1 MILVA
6 DAGSTKT
13 SWALISGNDVHYAQT
28 KGIHALM
35 HSDESIK
42 NVLTDVSNFLAENES
57 LSYVKM
63 IYFFGAGVQ
72 NNHASDRLS
81 KLFNPFFSTA
91 EFHFRSDMEA
101 ACLATAAQND
111 AWVFILGTG
120 SNSCVWKDK
129 KIQIQV
135 PSGGYILGDE
145 GSGSHLGKKL
155 LKAWMRKKLPDDLQL
170 LVNNTFQIT
179 YHQLVN
185 NLYMNDAP
193 NAYLASFVPF
203 IHQNR
208 LHEYIQQLIIKTF
221 TELKQAHE
229 DYIITTG
236 GAVPNRVC
244 FVGSVAYYFRN
255 ELKKVFEPQYSL
267 NCIVHRPIE
276 GLVEYFKHQI
286 TNL

>member
-13 SWALISGNDVHYAQT
+13 SWALISGNDVHYTQT
-28 KGIHALM
+28 TGVHALI
-35 HSDESIK
+35 HSNKSIK
-42 NVLTDVSNFLAENES
+42 NVLTDVSNFLAEKQC
-57 LSYVKM
+57 LSYVKK

-72 NNHASDRLS
+72 NNIVSARLL
-81 KLFNPFFSTA
+81 KLFKSFFATS
-91 EFHFRSDMEA
+91 ELYFSSDMDA
-101 ACLATAAQND
+101 ACLATSAQND

-129 KIQIQV
+129 KIQVQV

-145 GSGSHLGKKL
+145 GSGSQLGKKL

-170 LVNNTFQIT
+170 LFNNTFQIT
-179 YHQLVN
+179 YNQLVN
-185 NLYMNDAP
+185 NLYLNETP

-203 IHQNR
+203 IHKHR
-208 LHEYIQQLIIKTF
+208 LHAYIQQLIIETF

-229 DYIITTG
+229 AYIITTEKYI
-236 GAVPNRVC
+236 PNRVC
-244 FVGSVAYYFRN
+244 FVGSISHYFKN
-255 ELKKVFEPQYSL
+255 ELKKVFEPQYFVNSIL
-267 NCIVHRPIE
+267 HRPIE